1 MILTPKNLIT
11 FLFTIVLLL
20 QLNSATA
27 KVEISPMVGYR
38 IGGEFNSNITDSSV
52 KFDESDIKGF
62 VLDFDYNKYQQITF
76 LYSQQKSRIRQFT
89 QGAETDSFDVDIDY
103 YQIGGNQ
110 IWIKGKMRPFFG
122 VTVGIT
128 HLSAENRSSTSKLS
142 FSLGG
147 GSKFFI
153 TENLAFMLGVR
164 TYATLMG
171 NGSSLFC
178 GNNGCAV
185 SVSGTGFLQLEANAG
200 VTLRF

>member
-1 MILTPKNLIT
+1 MILTPKGLIT
-11 FLFTIVLLL
+11 FLFTLILLS
-20 QLNSATA
+20 QLNIATA
-27 KVEISPMVGYR
+27 EVEISPMVGYR
-38 IGGEFNSNITDSSV
+38 IGGEFNSNITDTSV

-76 LYSQQKSRIRQFT
+76 LYSQQKSLIRQFVLGT
-89 QGAETDSFDVDIDY
+89 ETDSFDVDIDY

-122 VTVGIT
+122 ATVGIT
-128 HLSAENRSSTSKLS
+128 HLAAENRSSTSKLS

-153 TENLAFMLGVR
+153 TDNLALMVGVR
-164 TYATLMG
+164 GYATLIG

-185 SVSGTGFLQLEANAG
+185 SVSGTGFLQFEANAG